1 MNDVILLQAIH
12 SIFWLVIIIII
23 FGLFYKEIRKLLQ
36 SIGGFKVAGLSFEFK
51 DKTET
56 LQSHILLAETL
67 IDLLSRTERIDALA
81 SLMLPTHVEKLSTFA
96 VKYMEDIEQSLWNE
110 ELLRNIAYLLLRFGR
125 YGQSVELY
133 DTLLKS
139 RPDHMDLLNLKA
151 LALITTRLSKNVDK
165 AVPILMELT
174 ERYPEALD
182 IRFNY
187 ALAKSLQSEHEVA
200 EKEMTFVINSN
211 YLFHNNNIL
220 LDPLFQKTKN
230 EKPEIFKKLQALVKT
245 RLNAQPNKNEETN
258 TNPQAD

>member
-1 MNDVILLQAIH
+1 MNDVILLQIIH
-12 SIFWLVIIIII
+12 SIFWLVIIITI
-23 FGLFYKEIRKLLQ
+23 FSLFYKEIRKLLQ
-36 SIGGFKVAGLSFEFK
+36 SLGGFKVAGSSFEFK

-96 VKYMEDIEQSLWNE
+96 VKYMEDMEQSLWNE

-133 DTLLKS
+133 DTLLKN

-151 LALITTRLSKNVDK
+151 LALITTRLSQNVNK
-165 AVPILMELT
+165 ATPILMELT
-174 ERYPEALD
+174 ERYPEVPN

-187 ALAKSLQSEHEVA
+187 ALAKSLQSEHKTA
-200 EKEMTFVINSN
+200 EKEMIILINSD
-211 YLFHNNNIL
+211 YLFHNHDLL

-230 EKPEIFKKLQALVKT
+230 EEPDIFKRLQTLVET
-245 RLNAQPNKNEETN
+245 RLTKVA
-258 TNPQAD
+258 